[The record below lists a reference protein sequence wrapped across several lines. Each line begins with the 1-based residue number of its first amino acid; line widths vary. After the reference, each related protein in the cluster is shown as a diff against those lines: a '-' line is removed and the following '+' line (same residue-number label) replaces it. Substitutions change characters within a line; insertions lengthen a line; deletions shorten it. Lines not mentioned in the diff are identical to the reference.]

1 MTAERNTECRYLLA
15 FMAPL
20 SNRNFGDVIE
30 KFEELLE
37 GGRGEGEIGLK
48 RVITTGRLELEP

>member
-37 GGRGEGEIGLK
+37 GGRGGGGDRAKEGNYHW
-48 RVITTGRLELEP
+48 

>member
-1 MTAERNTECRYLLA
+1 
-15 FMAPL
+15 MAPL